1 MISHCKDP
9 YKPTRISWNVTKVGF
24 ERYTHMHQFHRML
37 KHQPEGTSKT
47 LGQSRWPWVNLQLL
61 VCNAYNPNQHHW
73 EHAQNSWI
81 TNLNPPTIDGR
92 IAPWKITWQ
101 ILLVQ
106 VFFSGEIAPGN
117 FSVKKPMFFFPS
129 ANLRREIILR
139 TPISH
144 IPCFCLTNNTFL
156 RRGPGTYCFFVSN
169 LQTRICPPILNQAL
183 SRWWQLKD
191 FWNFYPE
198 PLGKWYNLTSAFYFS
213 DGVHST
219 NKQLFKYWMVKL
231 QCFTKLLAGTLWD
244 GGHLKECWYWEVFL
258 DDIFAAEKK
267 GPR

>member
-1 MISHCKDP
+1 MSL
-9 YKPTRISWNVTKVGF
+9 VGF

-106 VFFSGEIAPGN
+106 GFFLRRNRSRE
-117 FSVKKPMFFFPS
+117 FFREKTHVFFFPICKLGAGNHFKNTHLS
-129 ANLRREIILR
+129 YPMFLFDKHLFQAGYGYLLLFCVQFANKNLPPPPFWIKPCLGGGNSKIFGIFIPNPWGND
-139 TPISH
+139 PIWLLHFIFQMGWFIQPPSSCSSTGWWNSSVSPSCWQVPYGMGGTSRSVD
-144 IPCFCLTNNTFL
+144 IGRFFWMTF
-156 RRGPGTYCFFVSN
+156 S
-169 LQTRICPPILNQAL
+169 QLN
-183 SRWWQLKD
+183 R
-191 FWNFYPE
+191 
-198 PLGKWYNLTSAFYFS
+198 
-213 DGVHST
+213 
-219 NKQLFKYWMVKL
+219 
-231 QCFTKLLAGTLWD
+231 
-244 GGHLKECWYWEVFL
+244 
-258 DDIFAAEKK
+258 
-267 GPR
+267 

>member
-1 MISHCKDP
+1 MLSSIIRFPTWSSVQSSGWRFYSCYKGFFKGIMISHCKDP

-117 FSVKKPMFFFPS
+117 FSVKKPMFFFPICKL
-129 ANLRREIILR
+129 AAGN
-139 TPISH
+139 H
-144 IPCFCLTNNTFL
+144 FKNTHLSYPMFL
-156 RRGPGTYCFFVSN
+156 FD
-169 LQTRICPPILNQAL
+169 
-183 SRWWQLKD
+183 K
-191 FWNFYPE
+191 
-198 PLGKWYNLTSAFYFS
+198 
-213 DGVHST
+213 
-219 NKQLFKYWMVKL
+219 
-231 QCFTKLLAGTLWD
+231 
-244 GGHLKECWYWEVFL
+244 
-258 DDIFAAEKK
+258 
-267 GPR
+267 